1 MRRRRGAEEQAAAGV
16 GQGGQA
22 PPPSVSRRAALRGVT
37 AGAVVMLVSP
47 ENVTRAGTDDA
58 KDNGSWTKGV
68 VLKGGTLEAVT
79 VVVDEV
85 TIVATPID
93 FPHGW
98 EFRVGDWVGV
108 DLKHK
113 QVCPFLSHAEAVG
126 DGVDHVMPNEVPARS
141 RRVRRLQ
148 AASARR
154 PR

>member
-22 PPPSVSRRAALRGVT
+22 PPQSVSRRAALRGLT
-37 AGAVVMLVSP
+37 AGAVVMLASP
-47 ENVTRAGTDDA
+47 ESATGAGTDHA

-68 VLKGGTLEAVT
+68 VLKGGTLETVT
-79 VVVDEV
+79 VVVDDV
-85 TIVATPID
+85 TIFATPVD

-108 DLKHK
+108 ELERK
-113 QVCPFLSHAEAVG
+113 QVCPFLSYAEAVD
-126 DGVDHVMPNEVPARS
+126 DGVDHVMPNEVSARS

-154 PR
+154 SR